1 MKKYL
6 LGTTALVAAGMVAG
20 QANAADKLT
29 LGVGGFMEQFFGYV
43 DQENDKGI
51 AAAGSPQVN
60 RTFTHWGMGGGE
72 TEVHFKAT
80 INLDNGM
87 KVTTR
92 TELEANSDQQNVSV
106 DETWMQISSDSLGLI
121 DIGSDDVVADLIGT
135 GYPKVGI
142 GITDI
147 DQWIKDENIVG
158 GGSDQENATN
168 TGDSNDAPK
177 ISYFT
182 PADWQ
187 KATGLQASVSYAPK
201 VTNNNTEAN
210 VVKESDNQNAYS
222 IGLTYSRNLM
232 DVDTYIAYS
241 YYHQSNTG
249 NGGAAT
255 LTSGAG
261 QFAHNISAQFKY
273 GPWIL
278 GGAYSRYNDHGK
290 DAFGVPGNPVST
302 SLQGW
307 SYNVGVAYTM
317 GRWQF
322 GLAHGHTDYEGDIQL
337 RGHDTRD
344 FQDLAAKYDFGVGF
358 DWRTSLIHS
367 HQDKDVQVDTTTVN
381 GGWGIVTGF
390 TAQF

>member
-6 LGTTALVAAGMVAG
+6 LGTSALVAAGMVAG

-43 DQENDKGI
+43 NQENDPG
-51 AAAGSPQVN
+51 
-60 RTFTHWGMGGGE
+60 RTFTHFGMAGPE
-72 TEVHFKAT
+72 TEIHFKGS

-87 KVTTR
+87 KVTLR

-106 DETWMQISSDSLGLI
+106 DETWMQISSDSLGLL

-168 TGDSNDAPK
+168 TGDTNDAPK
-177 ISYFT
+177 VSYFT

-201 VTNNNTEAN
+201 ITNNNTEAN
-210 VVKESDNQNAYS
+210 IVKETDNQNAYS
-222 IGLTYSRNLM
+222 FGVTYSRNLM

-241 YYHQSNTG
+241 YFHQSDTG
-249 NGGAAT
+249 NFNSSDGVN
-255 LTSGAG
+255 SAG
-261 QFAHNISAQFKY
+261 QYAHNISAQFKY

-290 DAFGVPGNPVST
+290 TRQNAANSQ

-307 SYNVGVAYTM
+307 SYNVGVAYTL

-322 GLAHGHTDYEGDIQL
+322 GLAHGHTDYEGSIAN
-337 RGHDTRD
+337 RGHDKRD

-358 DWRTSLIHS
+358 DWRTSLIHA
-367 HQDKDVQVDTTTVN
+367 HQSKDVQVDATTVN

-390 TAQF
+390 VAAF